1 VRVSFAGE
9 LGWEIH
15 APVAHIAKIYAA
27 VIAAGA
33 KPYGMYAL
41 GSLRLEK
48 GYRSWKG
55 DLSSD
60 YSVVQAGLGRFIKW
74 SKPTFTGK
82 AALEAE
88 LAAGCTKSFATLV
101 LDDHPSDAPYMSTIW
116 HDGKVVGETT
126 SCGYGH
132 RVGALIALA
141 MVKTDLAKS
150 GTELEVE
157 IFGKRVKAVVQEDQA
172 LWDPQNHRLRA

>member
-1 VRVSFAGE
+1 
-9 LGWEIH
+9 
-15 APVAHIAKIYAA
+15 VAHIAKIYAA

-82 AALEAE
+82 DALEAE